1 MNFPLHAALVKVLEE
16 RSQTG
21 TKVQY
26 LQGEGFT
33 LRESAASPGIIGK
46 KRAQLDV
53 LPLFAVTRTFEP
65 IHYLAQVLRTGKW
78 LAVIR
83 KGERDETV
91 AANPT
96 ANAAEGDA
104 VRELFPG
111 WRGGI
116 HDRFVAVGTAQSFK
130 PVRSVAYRTMRMTL
144 HQPLPTPDLNPL

>member
-53 LPLFAVTRTFEP
+53 FPLFAVTRTFEP
-65 IHYLAQVLRTGKW
+65 IHYLAQVLRIGER

-96 ANAAEGDA
+96 AIAAEGDSLP
-104 VRELFPG
+104 ELLPG
-111 WRGGI
+111 RLAGI
-116 HDRFVAVGTAQSFK
+116 N
-130 PVRSVAYRTMRMTL
+130 
-144 HQPLPTPDLNPL
+144 DLF